1 MAKIG
6 SKQYFNV
13 LLAAGLSLSLTHCGF
28 GGNGADPL
36 EGKDSSSYVTESERQ
51 QNQQDWQAR
60 FEQETQAYDQSI
72 AALEQENQTRIQNLT
87 NEYEA
92 IEQRLRSQNSN
103 NQEQWEAQRA
113 QFEQELATFRADQEQ
128 VIAGLRS
135 TVDTWEQRTLR
146 CEEELQNPEPLNFQG
161 LLYQFEFT
169 GALAE
174 TFEWN
179 VQEPQTHRIFFQLNV
194 GGNSVQGLDITPDL
208 PEGLSLTQSDEEAN
222 TWVISGAPQV
232 EVPLGQTSVSNTFTV
247 RPMIDTSLI
256 EDERERALV
265 QQQTVEK
272 DVVIKINQIRQRP
285 EVEVSQQGDQLFIH
299 VIDPADIQ
307 GDQAPSV
314 SFSLQNDSGT
324 SANQTMNAASM
335 VTAAVSGENPS
346 KVGEGWTYVYQIH
359 PNLAPENWRNLTA
372 QITVNSQSVVSGLT
386 SVPVTRGL
394 SIEESL

>member
-1 MAKIG
+1 MAKLRK
-6 SKQYFNV
+6 KQIFTV
-13 LLAAGLSLSLTHCGF
+13 LVTAGLSLSLTHCGF
-28 GGNGADPL
+28 GGNGSDPL

-51 QNQQDWQAR
+51 QNEQDWQAR
-60 FEQETQAYDQSI
+60 FEQETQAYEQSI
-72 AALEQENQTRIQNLT
+72 TALEQENQTRIQNLT
-87 NEYEA
+87 SEYEA
-92 IEQRLRSQNSN
+92 IEQRLRSQNTN
-103 NQEQWEAQRA
+103 NQEQWQTQRA
-113 QFEQELATFRADQEQ
+113 QFEQELASFRAEQEQ

-146 CEEELQNPEPLNFQG
+146 CEDELQNPEPLNFQG
-161 LLYQFEFT
+161 LLYQFELA

-179 VQEPQTHRIFFQLNV
+179 VQEPQSHQILFELNV
-194 GGNSVQGLDITPDL
+194 GGDSVQGLDITPEL
-208 PEGLSLTQSDEEAN
+208 PEGLSLQRGEQAN

-232 EVPLGQTSVSNTFTV
+232 EVPLGQTSVSSTFTI
-247 RPMIDTSLI
+247 RPVIDTSLI
-256 EDERERALV
+256 ENERERALV

-285 EVEVSQQGDQLFIH
+285 ELEVSQDGDRLLIH
-299 VIDPADIQ
+299 VMDPADIQ
-307 GDQAPSV
+307 GDQAPTV

-324 SANQTMNAASM
+324 SANQTMNAASLI
-335 VTAAVSGENPS
+335 TAAISGENPR

-359 PNLAPENWRNLTA
+359 PSLAPENWRNLTA